1 MKKKI
6 VIIAA
11 IMVLL
16 IAGYFL
22 MSYYSAKLI
31 KPKVIEAFGPGS
43 SISQI
48 NVTMSY
54 VALKG
59 IHIEDPQTK
68 LELLNIDEIRVTPV
82 IWTLLSRQDII
93 ISSIVFDNPHIFV
106 YRGRDSVLT
115 GPGISEKK
123 RKTEPGKKTSDKITV
138 KKIKINGGY
147 LRFIDHKNNEPP
159 AIIKLLELQSGV
171 NNIKH
176 PFPVNNKSPLVVKSK
191 ISKENDGNISIKGW
205 IDLES
210 MNLELKIDLT
220 EVEMKPFE
228 PYYEKKFG
236 DLIKGGN
243 ATIESSVKIHNH
255 ILDVTGNLR
264 LFNLDINEKS
274 SFQGVI
280 TKEMLSQI
288 LKKQDNQVK
297 TDFSVK
303 GDLQNPQF
311 SPGYEISKSILSNLS
326 SKTGISIIEE
336 KGEKYIKEKSK
347 SWIPKPKK

>member
-1 MKKKI
+1 
-6 VIIAA
+6 
-11 IMVLL
+11 
-16 IAGYFL
+16 

-48 NVTMSY
+48 NVTTSY

-68 LELLNIDEIRVTPV
+68 LELLNIDEIRVTPM
-82 IWTLLSRQDII
+82 IWTLLSRQNII
-93 ISSIVFDNPHIFV
+93 ISSIVFDNPYFFI
-106 YRGRDSVLT
+106 YRSRDSVLT
-115 GPGISEKK
+115 GPGISERK
-123 RKTEPGKKTSDKITV
+123 RKTEPEKKTTGIITI
-138 KKIKINGGY
+138 KKIKIKSGY

-159 AIIKLLELQSGV
+159 AIIKLVSLQSEIS
-171 NNIKH
+171 NIKH
-176 PFPVNNKSPLVVKSK
+176 PFPVNNRSPLVLKSK
-191 ISKENDGNISIKGW
+191 ISKENNGGDISIKGW

-210 MNLELKIDLT
+210 MNLDLKIDLSD
-220 EVEMKPFE
+220 VDMKPFE

-243 ATIESSVKIHNH
+243 ATIVSSVIINNH
-255 ILDVTGNLR
+255 FLDVNGNLR

-274 SFQGVI
+274 SLQGVI
-280 TKEMLSQI
+280 TKETLSQI

-311 SPGYEISKSILSNLS
+311 SPSYEISKSILSNLS

-336 KGEKYIKEKSK
+336 KGKNYIKEKSK
-347 SWIPKPKK
+347 TWIPKPKK